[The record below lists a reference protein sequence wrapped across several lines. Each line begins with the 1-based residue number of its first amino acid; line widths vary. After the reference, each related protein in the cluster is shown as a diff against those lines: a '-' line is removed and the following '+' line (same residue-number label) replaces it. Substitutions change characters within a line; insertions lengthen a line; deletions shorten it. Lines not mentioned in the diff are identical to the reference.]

1 MQTPAGGERENASRP
16 DETEIDDARGGA
28 PARAP
33 PPRPQG
39 ETDENTSKEDGTTR

>member
-16 DETEIDDARGGA
+16 DETEIDDARGGR
-28 PARAP
+28 PREH

-39 ETDENTSKEDGTTR
+39 ETDENTSKDDGTTR